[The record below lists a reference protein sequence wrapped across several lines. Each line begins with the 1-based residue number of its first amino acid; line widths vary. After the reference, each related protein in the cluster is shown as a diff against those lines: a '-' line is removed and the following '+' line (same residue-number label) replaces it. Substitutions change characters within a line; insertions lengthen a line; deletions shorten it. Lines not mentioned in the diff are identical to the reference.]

1 MNQKVDA
8 VFEISNIGIVTALA
22 AGAISFLSPCVLPL
36 VPGYVSYV
44 AGSAAVAGG
53 PTRSVGGRLSTLLL
67 SAWFVLG
74 FSSVFVA
81 LGASATAIS
90 RLLLGYRYE
99 TNLLGGAIIIVFG
112 LFMTGLVRLPWLQWE
127 FRFHGNFGG
136 GRPLGAY
143 VLGLAFG
150 FGWTPCIGPVLGAI
164 LTVSAL
170 SSTAS
175 SGIALLGIYSV
186 GLGVPFLLA
195 ALFTESLAKRLKGM
209 KRAGRLLQITAG
221 AIMIV
226 MGVAMMTGTM
236 TTFSFWLLERFP
248 ILTKIG

>member
-1 MNQKVDA
+1 
-8 VFEISNIGIVTALA
+8 VFEISNIGILTALA

-36 VPGYVSYV
+36 VPGYISYV
-44 AGSAAVAGG
+44 AGNAAVAGG
-53 PTRSVGGRLSTLLL
+53 PSQEISSRLSALLL
-67 SAWFVLG
+67 STWFVLG
-74 FSSVFVA
+74 FSTVFVA

-90 RLLLGYRYE
+90 RLLLSYRYE
-99 TNLLGGAIIIVFG
+99 TNILGGAIIIVFG
-112 LFMTGLVRLPWLQWE
+112 VFMTGLVRLPWLQRE
-127 FRFHGNFGG
+127 FRFHGNLPG

-175 SGIALLGIYSV
+175 SGIALLSIYSV
-186 GLGVPFLLA
+186 GLGVPFLLS

-209 KRAGRLLQITAG
+209 KRTGRLLQIAAG
-221 AIMIV
+221 VIMV
-226 MGVAMMTGTM
+226 AMGVAMATGTM
-236 TTFSFWLLERFP
+236 TTFSFWLLEQFP